1 MIGKMTESSK
11 LLLTVHLAYTEMTNN
26 RYRITTSADP
36 SGKIDWRVAIMLL
49 LIITGAIWVLL
60 SSYESR

>member
-1 MIGKMTESSK
+1 MVGNMNKSSK
-11 LLLTVHLAYTEMTNN
+11 SLLTVHLAYIEMTDN

-36 SGKIDWRVAIMLL
+36 SEKIDWRVAIMLL
-49 LIITGAIWVLL
+49 LIIVVAIWVLF